1 MVARRDGRPMMD
13 ASSAH
18 PMLALTRRWRSLR
31 PAGSL
36 RPLMAALLAAGLM
49 PLRPAARSESYV
61 AYPSPESMREV
72 QLAALACARE
82 NTSDTCT
89 RARKLADPLLD
100 HPRLPGGCKDAL
112 WAIVQTATPA
122 STNSLARRDA
132 IGDPA
137 GRLLLV
143 CRSSEKPVSGKSDTD
158 KPQKEPS
165 FFDRFFGRGG
175 GDKN

>member
-1 MVARRDGRPMMD
+1 MMG
-13 ASSAH
+13 ASSA
-18 PMLALTRRWRSLR
+18 PSMLAPSRRWRPVR
-31 PAGSL
+31 PV
-36 RPLMAALLAAGLM
+36 RPLLAALLAAGVM
-49 PLRPAARSESYV
+49 PLEQPARSQSTV
-61 AYPSPESMREV
+61 AFPSPETLREV

-82 NTSDTCT
+82 NTSDTCSK
-89 RARKLADPLLD
+89 ARKLADPLMD

-112 WAIVQTATPA
+112 WAIIQTSTPA
-122 STNSLARRDA
+122 SSNTLARRDA

-143 CRSSEKPVSGKSDTD
+143 CRSSDKPVTGKTDTE

-165 FFDRFFGRGG
+165 FFERFFGRGG

>member
-1 MVARRDGRPMMD
+1 MVALLRRPC
-13 ASSAH
+13 
-18 PMLALTRRWRSLR
+18 
-31 PAGSL
+31 PAAPTL
-36 RPLMAALLAAGLM
+36 LAALLGLA
-49 PLRPAARSESYV
+49 PLAEARSASAQGYV
-61 AYPSPESMREV
+61 AYPSPETLRDV

-89 RARKLADPLLD
+89 QARKLADPLMD
-100 HPRLPGGCKDAL
+100 HPRLPGGCKDTL
-112 WAIVQTATPA
+112 WAIIQTATPA
-122 STNSLARRDA
+122 SSNSLARRDA

-143 CRSSEKPVSGKSDTD
+143 CRNSEKPISGKTDTE

>member
-1 MVARRDGRPMMD
+1 MVALLRRPC
-13 ASSAH
+13 
-18 PMLALTRRWRSLR
+18 
-31 PAGSL
+31 PAAPTL
-36 RPLMAALLAAGLM
+36 LAALLGLA
-49 PLRPAARSESYV
+49 PLAEARSASAQGYV
-61 AYPSPESMREV
+61 AYPSPETLRDV

-89 RARKLADPLLD
+89 QARKLADPLMD
-100 HPRLPGGCKDAL
+100 HPRLPGGCKDTL
-112 WAIVQTATPA
+112 WAIIQTAKPA
-122 STNSLARRDA
+122 SSNSLARRDA

-143 CRSSEKPVSGKSDTD
+143 CRNSEKPISGKTDTE

>member
-1 MVARRDGRPMMD
+1 MMEARSTEPMVALRRHR
-13 ASSAH
+13 H
-18 PMLALTRRWRSLR
+18 PSPQLLGSLLALGLT
-31 PAGSL
+31 
-36 RPLMAALLAAGLM
+36 PLNIAAQAQ
-49 PLRPAARSESYV
+49 PTV
-61 AYPSPESMREV
+61 AYPTPETLREV

-82 NTSDTCT
+82 NTSDTCSQ
-89 RARKLADPLLD
+89 ARKLADPLMD

-112 WAIVQTATPA
+112 WSIIQTSTPA
-122 STNSLARRDA
+122 SSNTLARRDA

-143 CRSSEKPVSGKSDTD
+143 CRSSEKPVTGKTETA

-165 FFDRFFGRGG
+165 FFERFFGRGG

>member
-1 MVARRDGRPMMD
+1 MVALLRRPC
-13 ASSAH
+13 
-18 PMLALTRRWRSLR
+18 
-31 PAGSL
+31 PAA
-36 RPLMAALLAAGLM
+36 PTLLAAQLGLA
-49 PLRPAARSESYV
+49 PLAEARSASAQGYV
-61 AYPSPESMREV
+61 AYPSPETLRDV

-89 RARKLADPLLD
+89 QARKLADPLMD
-100 HPRLPGGCKDAL
+100 HPRLPGGCKDTL
-112 WAIVQTATPA
+112 WAIIQTATPA
-122 STNSLARRDA
+122 SSNSLARRDA

-143 CRSSEKPVSGKSDTD
+143 CRNSEKPISGKTDTE

>member
-1 MVARRDGRPMMD
+1 MVALLRRPC
-13 ASSAH
+13 
-18 PMLALTRRWRSLR
+18 
-31 PAGSL
+31 PAAPTL
-36 RPLMAALLAAGLM
+36 LAALLGLA
-49 PLRPAARSESYV
+49 PLAEARSASAQGYV
-61 AYPSPESMREV
+61 AYPSPETLRDV

-89 RARKLADPLLD
+89 QARKLADPLMD
-100 HPRLPGGCKDAL
+100 HPRLPGGCKDTL
-112 WAIVQTATPA
+112 WAIIQTAKPA
-122 STNSLARRDA
+122 SSNTLARRDA

-143 CRSSEKPVSGKSDTD
+143 CRNSEKPISGKTDTE

>member
-1 MVARRDGRPMMD
+1 
-13 ASSAH
+13 
-18 PMLALTRRWRSLR
+18 MLAPFRRWRPVS
-31 PAGSL
+31 PV
-36 RPLMAALLAAGLM
+36 RPLLAALLAAGVM
-49 PLRPAARSESYV
+49 PLGQPARSQATV
-61 AYPSPESMREV
+61 AYPSPETLREV

-82 NTSDTCT
+82 NTSDTCSK
-89 RARKLADPLLD
+89 ARKLADPLMD

-112 WAIVQTATPA
+112 WAIIQTSTPA
-122 STNSLARRDA
+122 SSNTLARRDA

-143 CRSSEKPVSGKSDTD
+143 CRSSDKPVTGKTEPE
-158 KPQKEPS
+158 KPQKERS

>member
-1 MVARRDGRPMMD
+1 MVALFRRRCP
-13 ASSAH
+13 A
-18 PMLALTRRWRSLR
+18 PSLI
-31 PAGSL
+31 G
-36 RPLMAALLAAGLM
+36 ALLSLGLM
-49 PLRPAARSESYV
+49 SGASTARAQGSV
-61 AYPSPESMREV
+61 AYPTMETLREV

-82 NTSDTCT
+82 NTSDTCSQ
-89 RARKLADPLLD
+89 ARKLADPLMD

-112 WAIVQTATPA
+112 WAIIQNATPA
-122 STNSLARRDA
+122 SSNTLARRDA

-143 CRSSEKPVSGKSDTD
+143 CRSSEKPVSGKTDTE

-165 FFDRFFGRGG
+165 FFDRIFGRGG

>member
-1 MVARRDGRPMMD
+1 
-13 ASSAH
+13 
-18 PMLALTRRWRSLR
+18 MLALFRRRC
-31 PAGSL
+31 PAP
-36 RPLMAALLAAGLM
+36 PLMAALLGLGLM
-49 PLRPAARSESYV
+49 PLASTARAQGYV
-61 AYPSPESMREV
+61 AYPSTDTMREV

-89 RARKLADPLLD
+89 RARKLADPLMD

-112 WAIVQTATPA
+112 WAIIQKSTPA
-122 STNSLARRDA
+122 STNTLARRDA

-143 CRSSEKPVSGKSDTD
+143 CRSSEKPVSGKSETE
-158 KPQKEPS
+158 KPKQEGS

>member
-1 MVARRDGRPMMD
+1 MVALFRRRCP
-13 ASSAH
+13 A
-18 PMLALTRRWRSLR
+18 PSLI
-31 PAGSL
+31 G
-36 RPLMAALLAAGLM
+36 ALLSLGLM
-49 PLRPAARSESYV
+49 SGASTARAQGSV
-61 AYPSPESMREV
+61 AYPTMETLREV

-82 NTSDTCT
+82 NTSDTCSQ
-89 RARKLADPLLD
+89 ARKLADPLMD

-112 WAIVQTATPA
+112 WAIIQNATPA
-122 STNSLARRDA
+122 ISNTLARRDA

-143 CRSSEKPVSGKSDTD
+143 CRSSEKPVSGKTDTE

-165 FFDRFFGRGG
+165 FFDRIFGRGG

>member
-1 MVARRDGRPMMD
+1 
-13 ASSAH
+13 
-18 PMLALTRRWRSLR
+18 MLALFRRRC
-31 PAGSL
+31 PAP
-36 RPLMAALLAAGLM
+36 PLMAALLGLGLM
-49 PLRPAARSESYV
+49 PLASTARAQGYV
-61 AYPSPESMREV
+61 AYPSTDTMREV

-82 NTSDTCT
+82 NTSDACT
-89 RARKLADPLLD
+89 RARKLADPLMD

-112 WAIVQTATPA
+112 WAIIQSSTPA
-122 STNSLARRDA
+122 STNTLARRDA

-143 CRSSEKPVSGKSDTD
+143 CRSSEKPVSGKSEPE
-158 KPQKEPS
+158 KPKQEGS